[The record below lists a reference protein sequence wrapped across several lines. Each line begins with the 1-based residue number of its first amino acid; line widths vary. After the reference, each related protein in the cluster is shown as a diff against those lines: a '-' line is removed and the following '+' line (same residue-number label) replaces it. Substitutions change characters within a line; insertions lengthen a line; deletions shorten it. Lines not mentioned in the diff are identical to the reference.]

1 MLDRNEISSSS
12 IWGLASVAGVSAFA
26 LLSVLRS
33 RQTQSSNQICSA
45 VEYKPSLREN
55 NESISNSIQ
64 RYRDFIRQ
72 AGSDRRAISRAISEY
87 HSEVGVL
94 NKYLQVELDAIG
106 KRSDTSIRGI
116 TYFQSEKPQ
125 NSNISRSIYSELLA
139 VYHELIVT
147 YPIGEFEDWTTKEDI
162 SRITAALAEAAHADY
177 EEHHQKMLDVAR
189 ELLGDLDA
197 TVRPVRHFVANT
209 DRHQFRKV
217 RDE

>member
-33 RQTQSSNQICSA
+33 RQTQSSKQICSA
-45 VEYKPSLREN
+45 VECQTSLRED

-64 RYRDFIRQ
+64 KYRDFIRQ
-72 AGSDRRAISRAISEY
+72 AGSDRRAISSAIREY
-87 HSEVGVL
+87 HLEVGVL

-125 NSNISRSIYSELLA
+125 NSNMSRSAYCELLA
-139 VYHELIVT
+139 VHHKLIVA
-147 YPIGEFEDWTTKEDI
+147 YPIGEFEDWTTKKDI
-162 SRITAALAEAAHADY
+162 SRIKLAMVEAAHADY
-177 EEHHQKMLDVAR
+177 EEHHQKVLDVA
-189 ELLGDLDA
+189 LWQA
-197 TVRPVRHFVANT
+197 A
-209 DRHQFRKV
+209 
-217 RDE
+217 